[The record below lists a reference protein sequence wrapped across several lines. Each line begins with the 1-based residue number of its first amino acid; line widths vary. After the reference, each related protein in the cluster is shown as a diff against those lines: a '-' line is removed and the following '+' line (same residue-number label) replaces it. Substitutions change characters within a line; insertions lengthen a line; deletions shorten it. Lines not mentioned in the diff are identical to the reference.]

1 MVRISNGS
9 HRVQGGGAFVGCDGG
24 LPSDPLKSAELVEPG
39 SQNGLTNKSPY
50 KVQSMPIPFEICEA
64 TIPELQVAMASGR
77 VTSQGVVSA
86 YLARIEAYDRK
97 GPCLNAVIRLN
108 QFVYDAAAAL
118 DDERR
123 AGRVRGPMHGVPII
137 LKDNFATSEMPASA
151 GCSALAKL
159 WPRNDAFQVKKMR
172 EAGAVILGKASMD
185 DLAETI
191 TGTSSLGGQTRNPY
205 DLNRIPGGSS
215 GGSGVAAA
223 VSLAAIAYG
232 TDTAGSIRIPAAYNN
247 LFALRPTKGLSSN
260 RGIIPYSHTHDTAGP
275 LARTVIDLAV
285 GLDVTVGPDPADPR
299 TRGAACRVP
308 SFIGALDAAALKG
321 ARLGIVGN
329 FFREAD
335 DAEAMGVV
343 EAAVKRLKECGAVTL
358 AIELPTP
365 LEVADGVV
373 WDYEFRSD
381 LADYL
386 AAIPSAP
393 VSSLSEILSQG
404 LFNPKLREQLQHAN
418 TSAGEDSPEYRLAL
432 ARREGIQRELLSIF
446 NLHGLDAL
454 AYPTLR
460 SRPPLIGS
468 VSPKTNTSL
477 SAVTGFPA
485 MAIPAG
491 FTSDNL
497 PIGMEL
503 LGRPLGDHRLVAL
516 AYAYEQAVRP
526 RRSPNTTPPL
536 GASSFSQ

>member
-1 MVRISNGS
+1 M
-9 HRVQGGGAFVGCDGG
+9 
-24 LPSDPLKSAELVEPG
+24 
-39 SQNGLTNKSPY
+39 T
-50 KVQSMPIPFEICEA
+50 IPFEICEA

-77 VTSQGVVSA
+77 VTAQGLVDA
-86 YLARIEAYDRK
+86 YAARIEAFDRK
-97 GPCLNAVIRLN
+97 GPCLNAVIHLN
-108 QFVYDAAAAL
+108 EFVHDAAAAL
-118 DDERR
+118 DEERR

-151 GCSALAKL
+151 GCAALAKL

-185 DLAETI
+185 DLAAGI

-205 DLNRIPGGSS
+205 DLNRSPGGSS

-232 TDTAGSIRIPAAYNN
+232 TDTGGSIRIPAAYNN

-275 LARTVIDLAV
+275 LARTVTDLAV
-285 GLDVTVGPDPADPR
+285 GLDATVGPDPADPR

-308 SFIGALDAAALKG
+308 SFIGALNAAALKG

-329 FFREAD
+329 FFREAED
-335 DAEAMGVV
+335 VEAMVVV
-343 EAAVKRLKECGAVTL
+343 EAAVKRLKECGAATL
-358 AIELPTP
+358 AIELPTS
-365 LEVADGVV
+365 LEVADAVV
-373 WDYEFRSD
+373 WDFEFRFD

-393 VSSLSEILSQG
+393 VSSLSEILRQG
-404 LFNPKLREQLQHAN
+404 LFNPELREQLEHAN
-418 TSAGEDSPEYRLAL
+418 TSTGEDSPEYCLTL
-432 ARREGIQRELLSIF
+432 ARRESIQRELVSVLEC
-446 NLHGLDAL
+446 HRLDAL
-454 AYPTLR
+454 VYPTLR
-460 SRPPLIGS
+460 SRPPLIGG
-468 VSPKTNTSL
+468 VSPKANTRL

-485 MAIPAG
+485 IAIPAG
-491 FTSDNL
+491 FTTDNL

-503 LGRPLGDHRLVAL
+503 LGRPLADDRLVAL

-526 RRSPNTTPPL
+526 RQSPTTTPPL
-536 GASSFSQ
+536 VRSRC

>member
-1 MVRISNGS
+1 M
-9 HRVQGGGAFVGCDGG
+9 
-24 LPSDPLKSAELVEPG
+24 
-39 SQNGLTNKSPY
+39 TT
-50 KVQSMPIPFEICEA
+50 PFEICEA

-77 VTSQGVVSA
+77 VTAQGLVDA

-108 QFVYDAAAAL
+108 EFVYDAAAAL

-137 LKDNFATSEMPASA
+137 LKDNFATSDMPTSA
-151 GCSALAKL
+151 GCAALAKL

-185 DLAETI
+185 DLGENI

-215 GGSGVAAA
+215 GGSGVATAA
-223 VSLAAIAYG
+223 SLAAIAYG
-232 TDTAGSIRIPAAYNN
+232 TDTGGSIRIPAAYNN

-285 GLDVTVGPDPADPR
+285 GLEATVGPDPADPR

-308 SFIGALDAAALKG
+308 SFIGALNAAALKA

-343 EAAVKRLKECGAVTL
+343 KAAVKRLKECGAVTL
-358 AIELPTP
+358 AIELPTL
-365 LEVADGVV
+365 LEVSDGVV
-373 WDYEFRSD
+373 WDFEFRLD

-386 AAIPSAP
+386 AGIPGAP
-393 VSSLSEILSQG
+393 VSSLSEILRQG
-404 LFNPKLREQLQHAN
+404 SFNPELREQLELAN
-418 TSAGEDSPEYRLAL
+418 TFAGEDSSEYRLAL
-432 ARREGIQRELLSIF
+432 ARRQIIQRALLSVF
-446 NLHGLDAL
+446 DLYGLDAL
-454 AYPTLR
+454 VYPTLP
-460 SRPPLIGS
+460 SRPTLIGS
-468 VSPKTNTSL
+468 ASPKTNTRL

-485 MAIPAG
+485 IAMPAG

-503 LGRPLGDHRLVAL
+503 LGRPLADDRLVAL
-516 AYAYEQAVRP
+516 AYAYEQAFRP

-536 GASSFSQ
+536 VGAKSLDYEGYVTLLEAGRDICR